1 MSTQVAPVQTL
12 YDSSSPS
19 DNWSRSE
26 SFLILNCFH
35 LWHLIGHAGTP
46 CTIPFLFQVLG
57 WLVVKPYSNVFPKA
71 HFSEKLSWH
80 PTSWS
85 EIAAPHHSGIIPCSA
100 FVSTWKSHVYF
111 KSFLVCFVYDNRS
124 SMKQRLLVHSL
135 SHMRHVLHIVG
146 TQYIFVE

>member
-12 YDSSSPS
+12 YDNSSPN
-19 DNWSRSE
+19 DNWNRSE

-46 CTIPFLFQVLG
+46 CTIPFLFQVLLNLFQFVSKG
-57 WLVVKPYSNVFPKA
+57 PFLREAFLTS
-71 HFSEKLSWH
+71 

-85 EIAAPHHSGIIPCSA
+85 KIAALHHSVILPCSA

-111 KSFLVCFVYDNRS
+111 KSFLICFLYDNRS

-135 SHMRHVLHIVG
+135 SHRGHVLHIVG